1 MLQFEDYMNSSELL
15 KDRIKLMRATTL
27 EDPKVRDLVTRVN
40 KLNKGRLALDNDKSL
55 RIITNMNN
63 KVEDKDIDKE
73 PESMIQILMDRPQ
86 LMENY
91 YVDFTRF
98 AGKKVKQEQVD
109 IENLFIEELL
119 KKGANRLALAH
130 IRKEIRKLNTF
141 GKVFGRVPIEQL
153 IEQVIKDSFM

>member
-63 KVEDKDIDKE
+63 KVEDKE
-73 PESMIQILMDRPQ
+73 LESMIQILMDRPQ

-141 GKVFGRVPIEQL
+141 GKVFGRVSIEQL